1 MLARGGQCLHSFQT
15 KLVYTAL
22 HWVHCVKWRGRRGSG
37 DLMLQIWEMRRIV
50 NKWYN
55 KVTMKGEQVQD
66 LCDCVM
72 LRGWQCTVYSV
83 PYTGD
88 SQISVLALKVKCL
101 PKCCRQN
108 NNWQEYDTP
117 NYSSTTTPL
126 SLSWW
131 ENMLNIFLYF
141 YLCSVSSYWRNVSQF
156 EQVCSR
162 LRTIA
167 NEMDSL
173 KLET

>member
-117 NYSSTTTPL
+117 NYSSPPPPHSVSADERICWTFSCISISVQSPRIGEMSL
-126 SLSWW
+126 SLSKFVVAS
-131 ENMLNIFLYF
+131 E
-141 YLCSVSSYWRNVSQF
+141 
-156 EQVCSR
+156 R
-162 LRTIA
+162 LLMKWTA
-167 NEMDSL
+167 
-173 KLET
+173 